1 MKLGAHVWIIEQV
14 HVHHKQCSSRVL
26 PSVRAAPEAHSSV
39 TSPRIPLI
47 RPERQIDL

>member
-1 MKLGAHVWIIEQV
+1 MEGVAGPMDFLMA
-14 HVHHKQCSSRVL
+14 RL
-26 PSVRAAPEAHSSV
+26 VRAAPEAHSSV